1 MDRARTSSGG
11 ASSAG
16 GERRVRPAQPPSP
29 GPTGGKGGNVE
40 ISRPENN
47 GGAVEWGERG
57 REGDREEESLYV
69 ELEKLEKCPAK
80 AESRNSVNSEI
91 RRGGLGGV
99 EFETFDW
106 EEEWEDRQVSPRE
119 PRANAP
125 KYPDGGHGPRKNGPV
140 NGSRVSPSPPSSSV
154 TQTTNVAASGGGGRR
169 SVSFATDSV
178 MGEEKRPPIVS
189 VTDSASTA
197 FASKAAAAPSPSS
210 SGQNNVRRGG
220 NARHQLDS
228 DGGSSSA
235 TSSSSDTSST
245 ASSVAES
252 DSSTEEIHY
261 GPGFV
266 SRLKSRYMSVALRSS
281 TRVSLRRT
289 ASLENFLE
297 KDKGDDHV
305 ELRRTT
311 KNRPPADDRKGGA
324 SNSKGVYA
332 KTSSSS
338 ASSSRGRPP
347 PASSRAARA
356 TTRAPVS
363 SKESMKRAQSIEVLS
378 VNGNDPSAETT
389 ARIPRRPSTEAE
401 VPPPLPPKSQPLPV
415 DAAVSSLANDDI
427 VIVEKSRK
435 GSSSSSASR
444 KISPAQDSLAGRP
457 SYKRRSTSVLFGLTE
472 KELPAPD
479 TVKETRKIFE
489 SKSGGANGR
498 RPGPFLYARNHGS
511 GGSSATMT
519 KSRSTSS
526 LYVRSQS
533 AEQGTS
539 AGSRKASSSGDKK
552 SVAVLA
558 TSKRTSSPATRKSSL
573 PSTTDLSNAAATRK
587 PSLPAKPTNVPS
599 ITSYAAP
606 SALKSKARQEPR
618 PQPMQRSKSS
628 STFPIPPLRPVAA
641 KPQAAEEPAAKVDGS
656 GDDGLAAVKTISN
669 DAMAN
674 IRQGGSSVSFDFKGG
689 RPNYLP
695 GGGDKSVGSRQ
706 VGVIKP
712 ITRATTITTTA
723 EDRINNRVNSA
734 RSAKPLA
741 TEQIAPPDK
750 EVLLI
755 DKEQLVPL
763 PKTYRALQTAAA
775 TATPAANDFT
785 DNVTAAR
792 KDEAVLVVAKP
803 AMIQEEVGCEE
814 GVANDAKTAS
824 SPKPAQKAVKP
835 KSKEAESVPTPSPP
849 LPATAEVKKVI
860 SFGEEK
866 RVISFGDEKENGLKE
881 EAALRP
887 QKGMATRQ
895 TDVSANANSPPTSTS
910 KRAASPNRAAEGNG
924 SGNPKAA
931 NGEGSYRDSWKQRQ
945 EQQNTMVFNFS
956 NTKRDVTHIENDG
969 RDISRR
975 PKSKT
980 RDKKKMIKQ
989 AEKAKVSQF
998 VIHLPS
1004 THRIAT

>member
-1 MDRARTSSGG
+1 MDRARTSGG
-11 ASSAG
+11 G
-16 GERRVRPAQPPSP
+16 GGGSEERARPAPPP
-29 GPTGGKGGNVE
+29 RGKGGNVE
-40 ISRPENN
+40 ISRSENN
-47 GGAVEWGERG
+47 GGVVEWGERG
-57 REGDREEESLYV
+57 RQGDRGEESLYV
-69 ELEKLEKCPAK
+69 ELEIKKAEQKCPRTSNAG
-80 AESRNSVNSEI
+80 RSVNGE
-91 RRGGLGGV
+91 RNRGGCGGV
-99 EFETFDW
+99 EFESFDW
-106 EEEWEDRQVSPRE
+106 EEEGEDRQVSPVGR
-119 PRANAP
+119 RVNAA
-125 KYPDGGHGPRKNGPV
+125 KYPDGGHDRRRNGLGNESHVPL
-140 NGSRVSPSPPSSSV
+140 SPSPPTV
-154 TQTTNVAASGGGGRR
+154 TQSANVAASGGRR

-197 FASKAAAAPSPSS
+197 FAAKAAAPSS

-220 NARHQLDS
+220 GGSGNNARHQLDS
-228 DGGSSSA
+228 DGGSTSA
-235 TSSSSDTSST
+235 TSSSSDASST

-266 SRLKSRYMSVALRSS
+266 SRLKSRYMSVALRST

-289 ASLENFLE
+289 ASLENFLD
-297 KDKGDDHV
+297 KDKADDHV
-305 ELRRTT
+305 ELRRTA
-311 KNRPPADDRKGGA
+311 KNKPLAEDNKSGA
-324 SNSKGVYA
+324 GKGVYA

-338 ASSSRGRPP
+338 ASSSSRGRPP

-356 TTRAPVS
+356 TTRASVS

-389 ARIPRRPSTEAE
+389 ARIPRKPSTEA
-401 VPPPLPPKSQPLPV
+401 PPPLPPKSQPLPV

-435 GSSSSSASR
+435 GSSSGGSSGAGHR

-457 SYKRRSTSVLFGLTE
+457 SYKRRSTSVLFGLAE

-498 RPGPFLYARNHGS
+498 RPGPFLYARNHGNS
-511 GGSSATMT
+511 GSSAATMT

-533 AEQGTS
+533 VDQASSAASSRKTGTS
-539 AGSRKASSSGDKK
+539 GDRKPA
-552 SVAVLA
+552 AVLA
-558 TSKRTSSPATRKSSL
+558 SSKRTSSPATRKTSL
-573 PSTTDLSNAAATRK
+573 QAATDSPKAAAARK
-587 PSLPAKPTNVPS
+587 PSLPAKPSS
-599 ITSYAAP
+599 ITPSP
-606 SALKSKARQEPR
+606 SALKSKARQETRP

-628 STFPIPPLRPVAA
+628 STFPIPPLRPVSA
-641 KPQAAEEPAAKVDGS
+641 KQQEAEVPSAK
-656 GDDGLAAVKTISN
+656 DDDPPAVKTISN

-695 GGGDKSVGSRQ
+695 GGGGDKAVGSRQ
-706 VGVIKP
+706 VGVIRP
-712 ITRATTITTTA
+712 ITRATNTTTTA
-723 EDRINNRVNSA
+723 EERVNNRVNSA

-741 TEQIAPPDK
+741 SEQMAPEK

-763 PKTYRALQTAAA
+763 PKTYKALQTAAA
-775 TATPAANDFT
+775 TGAPAPPRDFT
-785 DNVTAAR
+785 DNVTSAR

-803 AMIQEEVGCEE
+803 AMIQEDCGGEE
-814 GVANDAKTAS
+814 SLANEAEKPP
-824 SPKPAQKAVKP
+824 SPKLAKQPGMP
-835 KSKEAESVPTPSPP
+835 KSRGAEPVPTPSPP
-849 LPATAEVKKVI
+849 QPVTATAEVKRVI
-860 SFGEEK
+860 SFGDEK
-866 RVISFGDEKENGLKE
+866 RVISFGDEKENGFKE
-881 EAALRP
+881 DTAKTPKSQNGIAPKQATALEARE
-887 QKGMATRQ
+887 
-895 TDVSANANSPPTSTS
+895 NAISSPPTSS
-910 KRAASPNRAAEGNG
+910 KRAASPGKAAETNG
-924 SGNPKAA
+924 GESNKAAAA

-980 RDKKKMIKQ
+980 KDKKKMIKQ
-989 AEKAKVSQF
+989 AEKAKVRKA
-998 VIHLPS
+998 VVLN
-1004 THRIAT
+1004 AVVMK